1 MVAHCREHDLPTP
14 TFCET
19 LPGTLGM
26 CLNDPNV
33 GQVFQH
39 HVFLDRKKPQEIRC
53 LAFQLLDAFHGSD
66 PNTFIDPNTFRRTWV
81 EMLYH
86 AALMGGFHV

>member
-39 HVFLDRKKPQEIRC
+39 HVFFGQKETTGDSLP
-53 LAFQLLDAFHGSD
+53 SVS
-66 PNTFIDPNTFRRTWV
+66 TS
-81 EMLYH
+81 
-86 AALMGGFHV
+86 